1 MARALQPANNNS
13 ANNSN
18 QEKET
23 VVPLVTTYHL
33 RRKDL
38 NRLMIER
45 NLQYLYVD
53 QVVMK
58 VFTPASF
65 VYFGKRCLVCLNV
78 SEVDTFESFQTKKQ
92 CKTNRNLN
100 CNDECLIYLCK
111 IFGLQYIGS
120 TTDPF
125 RYHYKDNN

>member
-58 VFTPASF
+58 VFTPAPF
-65 VYFGKRCLVCLNV
+65 VYFGKRCL
-78 SEVDTFESFQTKKQ
+78 FA
-92 CKTNRNLN
+92 
-100 CNDECLIYLCK
+100 
-111 IFGLQYIGS
+111 
-120 TTDPF
+120 
-125 RYHYKDNN
+125 

>member
-38 NRLMIER
+38 NRLIER

-58 VFTPASF
+58 VFLHRRHLFILENGAS
-65 VYFGKRCLVCLNV
+65 
-78 SEVDTFESFQTKKQ
+78 SA
-92 CKTNRNLN
+92 
-100 CNDECLIYLCK
+100 
-111 IFGLQYIGS
+111 
-120 TTDPF
+120 
-125 RYHYKDNN
+125 